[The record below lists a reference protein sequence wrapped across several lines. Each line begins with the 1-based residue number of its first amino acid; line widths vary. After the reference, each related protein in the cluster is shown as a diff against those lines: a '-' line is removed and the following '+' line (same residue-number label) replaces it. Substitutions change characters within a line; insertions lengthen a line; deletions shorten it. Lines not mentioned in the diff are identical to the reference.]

1 MKRVLCSI
9 LLAIMSFACGVV
21 FIIYQCGYI
30 LESERKRADKF
41 FSYFK
46 LLDRWLTCKEQN
58 YSFEDYFIKN
68 NIKTAA
74 IYGMGQIGK
83 HLKYELETA
92 GIEVSYVIDEGE
104 SVIYGKERHYN
115 LRDDLPLVDIVI
127 VTPVNEFE
135 EIKNNILDK
144 NRILNV
150 VSVNSVIRAD

>member
-46 LLDRWLTCKEQN
+46 LLDRWLTFK
-58 YSFEDYFIKN
+58 
-68 NIKTAA
+68 
-74 IYGMGQIGK
+74 
-83 HLKYELETA
+83 
-92 GIEVSYVIDEGE
+92 
-104 SVIYGKERHYN
+104 
-115 LRDDLPLVDIVI
+115 DLPLVDIVI

>member
-46 LLDRWLTCKEQN
+46 LLDRWLT
-58 YSFEDYFIKN
+58 F
-68 NIKTAA
+68 
-74 IYGMGQIGK
+74 IGK
-83 HLKYELETA
+83 HLKHELETA